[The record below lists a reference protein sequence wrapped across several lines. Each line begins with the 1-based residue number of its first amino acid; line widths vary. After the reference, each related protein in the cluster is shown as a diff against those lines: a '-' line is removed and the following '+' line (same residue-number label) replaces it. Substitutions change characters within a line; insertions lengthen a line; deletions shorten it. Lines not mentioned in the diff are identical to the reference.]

1 MKKYTVEEL
10 ENLSEEEVEKIA
22 KEIIGEQQSGMAAS
36 IDGVIFV
43 FNAVN
48 KFEVSDQKLYLNVIH
63 PEGAMYMECVEEV
76 QPDDNQ
82 WQRLHENLLDAGFG
96 SAVMMC
102 IGEGENFYDFHI
114 RHSNSLIRLFYTVDE
129 EGDLYF
135 FDSEEIQMH

>member
-63 PEGAMYMECVEEV
+63 PEGAMYMDVLKKFNRTIISGNACMKTCLMLGLV
-76 QPDDNQ
+76 
-82 WQRLHENLLDAGFG
+82 RL
-96 SAVMMC
+96 S
-102 IGEGENFYDFHI
+102 
-114 RHSNSLIRLFYTVDE
+114 
-129 EGDLYF
+129 
-135 FDSEEIQMH
+135 